1 MYPIIYILSNN
12 PKVYLTNYFNI
23 EVLLKQ
29 YHDLS
34 SFYAGIENE
43 FPDIIFIDINYSYLL
58 SAKLIHD
65 HLKNIPIYND
75 ILIVFIIPNKELNN
89 QLNAINYVYNENDST
104 RNIIQMTKYEVSTY
118 LKTRNKLRNKCGT
131 ILSNNQKSIIE
142 ILNKLI
148 LSKQIFNLQIN
159 EISEYLGISEQL
171 FNKFTKIVFHK
182 SSTKYL
188 LDLKSNYLATAN
200 NKIIENEKGESE
212 KNLTIYYINEID
224 LNLIDD

>member
-1 MYPIIYILSNN
+1 MHPIIYILSNN

-89 QLNAINYVYNENDST
+89 QLNAINYVYNETDGE
-104 RNIIQMTKYEVSTY
+104 RNIIQMTKFEISNY
-118 LKTRNKLRNKCGT
+118 LKTRNKLRRRNGT
-131 ILSNNQKSIIE
+131 NLSNNQKSIIE
-142 ILNKLI
+142 NLNKLI
-148 LSKQIFNLQIN
+148 LSKQIFNLQAI

-171 FNKFTKIVFHK
+171 FNKFTKVVFHK
-182 SSTKYL
+182 SSNEYL
-188 LDLKSNYLATAN
+188 LDLKSTYFTTAGS
-200 NKIIENEKGESE
+200 KITDFEKDESAR
-212 KNLTIYYINEID
+212 KSTIYYINEID
-224 LNLIDD
+224 LDPISN

>member
-1 MYPIIYILSNN
+1 MHPIIYILSTN

-43 FPDIIFIDINYSYLL
+43 FPDIIFININYSYLL

-89 QLNAINYVYNENDST
+89 QLNAINYVYNETDGE
-104 RNIIQMTKYEVSTY
+104 RNIIQMTKFEISNY
-118 LKTRNKLRNKCGT
+118 LKTRNKLRRRNGT
-131 ILSNNQKSIIE
+131 NLSNNQKSIIE

-148 LSKQIFNLQIN
+148 LSKQIFNLQAN
-159 EISEYLGISEQL
+159 EISEYLGISEQI
-171 FNKFTKIVFHK
+171 FNKFTKVVFHK
-182 SSTKYL
+182 SSNEYL
-188 LDLKSNYLATAN
+188 LDLKSKYFTTAGS
-200 NKIIENEKGESE
+200 KITDIEKDESVR
-212 KNLTIYYINEID
+212 KSTIYYINEID
-224 LNLIDD
+224 LDPISN